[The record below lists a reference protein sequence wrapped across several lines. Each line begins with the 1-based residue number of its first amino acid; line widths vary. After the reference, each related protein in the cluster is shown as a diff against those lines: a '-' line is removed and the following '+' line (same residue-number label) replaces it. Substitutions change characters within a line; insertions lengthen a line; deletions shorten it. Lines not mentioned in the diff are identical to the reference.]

1 LWAVVGLGNPGQ
13 KYARTRHN
21 AGSLLVSRLANKW
34 NVKLKVIDK
43 TFRGAEVKRDDH
55 EILLAKPRVFMN
67 MSGAAVKRIRE
78 RYNIP
83 LENLII
89 VHDDF
94 DILLGEIRIKRA
106 GSSGSHKGIMS
117 VIERL
122 ETQDFA
128 RIKIGIGPV
137 PEGIDPSDFVLSS
150 FKERERAWLQE
161 SIDNAIKAFDI
172 ILNSSLD
179 RAMNVYNK
187 KRSHV

>member
-1 LWAVVGLGNPGQ
+1 MWAVVGLGNPGQ

-21 AGSLLVSRLANKW
+21 TGSLLVSRLANKW

>member
-1 LWAVVGLGNPGQ
+1 MLAVVGLGNPGQ

-21 AGSLLVSRLANKW
+21 AGSVLVNRLARRW
-34 NVKLKVIDK
+34 GAKLKVMDK

-67 MSGAAVKRIRE
+67 MSGTAVKRIQE
-78 RYNIP
+78 RYDIP

-122 ETQDFA
+122 ETQDFP

-137 PEGIDPSDFVLSS
+137 PEGSDPSDFVLSS
-150 FKERERAWLQE
+150 FMKRERARLQE
-161 SIDNAIKAFDI
+161 SIDNAVKAFDI

>member
-1 LWAVVGLGNPGQ
+1 
-13 KYARTRHN
+13 
-21 AGSLLVSRLANKW
+21 VSRLANKW